1 MSRRAAGIPLEP
13 GPAPERRSSP
23 IHGRSQRRAPDRHP
37 RLRPGRVVAAWLALV
52 VPLAAGCATTAVD
65 DRALE
70 RSRLVARPDTG
81 QVQPHRPSPRAVEEA
96 AAVAAVARADPP
108 STEPAPAPPAPGE
121 VAAAPDPAPAPA
133 SPPPVVNRPPERPD
147 RSATG
152 PGGTTEPQA
161 AESTAVHPADF
172 PDPFVLR
179 ANGAWWAFSTQ
190 IGLASVPMMRST
202 DLLRWEVAGDGDAL
216 AGVPAWAD
224 WGHSWAPSVLARPST
239 FVLYYTTRHRATG
252 LQCISRAVALLPQ
265 GPYDDDSTG
274 PLVCQ
279 TRRGGSIDPSPF
291 VDADGTPWLLWKSE
305 GTLLGEPTR
314 IWVQALS
321 DDGLRRVGNPVQ
333 LLERA
338 MPWEEPIIE
347 GPSMALIGGR
357 HHLFYSGNRWETAR
371 YAVGH
376 ALCETV
382 TGPCRRTSSGP
393 VLHSRPGEAGP
404 GGQEVLHVDGHGP
417 LLVHHA
423 WDPAAVGYP
432 HGARRLH
439 LSELH
444 ADGDV
449 VRAGGPWRGEA
460 RADLVADV
468 TGPRTR
474 SDGGLFGRA
483 GAARTHN

>member
-1 MSRRAAGIPLEP
+1 M
-13 GPAPERRSSP
+13 
-23 IHGRSQRRAPDRHP
+23 
-37 RLRPGRVVAAWLALV
+37 V
-52 VPLAAGCATTAVD
+52 VPLAAGCTAGPSEE
-65 DRALE
+65 RALE
-70 RSRLVARPDTG
+70 RSRLVVRPDSRDVRRAG
-81 QVQPHRPSPRAVEEA
+81 PSPRAVEEA
-96 AAVAAVARADPP
+96 FAAATVALTAAPVAPAAPTPDEAGA
-108 STEPAPAPPAPGE
+108 TPAPAPSSEP
-121 VAAAPDPAPAPA
+121 
-133 SPPPVVNRPPERPD
+133 PPPVVNRPPERPD

-152 PGGTTEPQA
+152 PDGSTEPQA

-179 ANGAWWAFSTQ
+179 ANGAWWGFATQ
-190 IGLASVPMMRST
+190 IGLASVPVMRST
-202 DLLRWEVAGDGDAL
+202 DLLRWEVVEGDAL
-216 AGVPAWAD
+216 AGLPAWAE
-224 WGHSWAPSVLARPST
+224 WGHNWAPSVLTRPST

-265 GPYDDDSTG
+265 GPYQDDSTE

-291 VDADGTPWLLWKSE
+291 VDADGTAWLLWKSE

-321 DDGLRRVGNPVQ
+321 ADGLQRVGNPVQ

-338 MPWEEPIIE
+338 LPWEEPIIE

-357 HHLFYSGNRWETAR
+357 HHLFYSGNRWETAS

-376 ALCETV
+376 AVCETV
-382 TGPCRRTSSGP
+382 VGPCRRTSGAP
-393 VLHSRPGEAGP
+393 VLQTRPGEAGP
-404 GGQEVLHVDGHGP
+404 GGQEVLHVEGHGP

-423 WDPAAVGYP
+423 WDPSAIGYP
-432 HGARRLH
+432 DGARRLH

-444 ADGDV
+444 VDGDV

-474 SDGGLFGRA
+474 SGGGLFGRT
-483 GAARTHN
+483 GMGRTHH